1 MVKIDRKKKVIIT
14 LLKYQINNKTKTKNK
29 TTEIYIKNNKERKEK

>member
-1 MVKIDRKKKVIIT
+1 MVKIDRKRKVIMT

-29 TTEIYIKNNKERKEK
+29 TIEINIKNNKEKKDK